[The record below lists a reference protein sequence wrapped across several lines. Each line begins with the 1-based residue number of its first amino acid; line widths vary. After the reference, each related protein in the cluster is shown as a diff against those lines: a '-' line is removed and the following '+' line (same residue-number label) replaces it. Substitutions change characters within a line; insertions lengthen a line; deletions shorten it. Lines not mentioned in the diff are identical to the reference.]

1 MDFFFFWYYTEPRIW
16 VTGTWKD
23 KAKKK
28 AKRLLCIPEIPC
40 KFKLEQ
46 THRIK
51 KLFYF
56 LFKTL
61 LKNSYKRN
69 GIF

>member
-51 KLFYF
+51 KLFF
-56 LFKTL
+56 F
-61 LKNSYKRN
+61 
-69 GIF
+69 